1 MSGDPLEAQTG
12 IVREGGGKDQT
23 YQRDSGRR

>member
-12 IVREGGGKDQT
+12 IVGEGEGKGQT